1 MKASSWQLLYKLTQ
15 FFISFSW
22 TLSFF
27 YLCHIYVYYIVL
39 LHTFSEQS
47 KDLRKEST
55 SISYLKMSFTKPM
68 KSCLINPSQVIL
80 NVRQTGSSKCPC
92 STHSSQEYFF
102 IHAKMVFYLFI
113 YEYHLKFDLLL
124 FLNGLL
130 SSYLSLFS
138 LSLRES
144 WHYNHSVPHHPPQTF

>member
-92 STHSSQEYFF
+92 STYSSQEYFL
-102 IHAKMVFYLFI
+102 IHVKMVFIDWFI
-113 YEYHLKFDLLL
+113 YKYQLIFWLTQ
-124 FLNGLL
+124 FFVNGLSTYVL
-130 SSYLSLFS
+130 LYI
-138 LSLRES
+138 
-144 WHYNHSVPHHPPQTF
+144 

>member
-15 FFISFSW
+15 FFII
-22 TLSFF
+22 LLNPVFF
-27 YLCHIYVYYIVL
+27 LLMPYLCFYVVVV
-39 LHTFSEQS
+39 HTFSEQS

-92 STHSSQEYFF
+92 STYSSQEYFL
-102 IHAKMVFYLFI
+102 IHVKMVFIDWFI
-113 YEYHLKFDLLL
+113 YKYQLIFWLTQ
-124 FLNGLL
+124 FFVNGL
-130 SSYLSLFS
+130 STY
-138 LSLRES
+138 
-144 WHYNHSVPHHPPQTF
+144 V

>member
-15 FFISFSW
+15 FFII
-22 TLSFF
+22 LLNPVFF

-68 KSCLINPSQVIL
+68 KLCLINPSQVIL

-92 STHSSQEYFF
+92 STYSSQEYFL
-102 IHAKMVFYLFI
+102 IHVKMVFIDWFI
-113 YEYHLKFDLLL
+113 YKYQLIFWLTQ
-124 FLNGLL
+124 FFVNGL
-130 SSYLSLFS
+130 STY
-138 LSLRES
+138 
-144 WHYNHSVPHHPPQTF
+144 V